1 LFQDAAP
8 ALRQDQE
15 EDLERYNVIQDAHF
29 SPGGASGGTGQAGI
43 ANPIETH
50 VYLTSSEG
58 EDFARQCLYLGE
70 RTCFLHAF

>member
-1 LFQDAAP
+1 MFQDAAP

-29 SPGGASGGTGQAGI
+29 SPGGASGATGQAGI
-43 ANPIETH
+43 ADPIDTH
-50 VYLTSSEG
+50 VYLTRSEG
-58 EDFARQCLYLGE
+58 SARQCLDLGE